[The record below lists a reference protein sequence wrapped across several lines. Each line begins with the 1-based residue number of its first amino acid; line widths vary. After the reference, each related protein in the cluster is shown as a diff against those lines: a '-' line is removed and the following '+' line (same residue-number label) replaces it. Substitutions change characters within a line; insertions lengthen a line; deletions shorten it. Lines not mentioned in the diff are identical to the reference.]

1 MMRENHLRELLRAGK
16 PSLGTRLQI
25 AWPTVIELVGHSGAF
40 DYVEILAEYAPY
52 SHFSLENQGRAIDLF
67 DIMSGMIK
75 IEQESRQHLA
85 VRAMSAGIQNLL
97 FTDIR
102 SASDAEE
109 CVRYVRAE
117 TPELGGMH
125 GVGAGRDVGIVLD
138 AGSRAFVQSTE
149 DAVIA
154 VMIEKKS
161 AIESLEAILSVDGV
175 DMAQFGPADYSV
187 SIGQA
192 GNRTHAAVREA
203 EKHAIE
209 TALRMGVAP
218 RAEIQNPRDAERY
231 LEMGVRHFCMGT
243 DVRTLFDYWKENGAE
258 MKEILSS

>member
-1 MMRENHLRELLRAGK
+1 MRENHLRKLLSAGK

-40 DYVEILAEYAPY
+40 DYVEVLAEYAPY
-52 SHFSLENQGRAIDLF
+52 THFSLENQGRAIDLF
-67 DIMSGMIK
+67 DSMSGMIK

-102 SASDAEE
+102 SDADAKE

-117 TPELGGMH
+117 TPELGGLR
-125 GVGAGRDVGIVLD
+125 GVGQGRDVGIVLEG
-138 AGSRAFVQSTE
+138 GSRAFVQSTE
-149 DAVIA
+149 DAVVAI
-154 VMIEKKS
+154 MIEKKM
-161 AIESLEAILSVDGV
+161 AVENLEAILSVEGV

-187 SIGQA
+187 SIGLA
-192 GNRTHAAVREA
+192 GQRAHPAVREA
-203 EKHAIE
+203 EAHTIE
-209 TALRMGVAP
+209 TALSLGVAP
-218 RAEIQNPRDAERY
+218 RAEIQHPRDAERY

-243 DVRTLFDYWKENGAE
+243 DMRTLFDYWKVNGAE
-258 MKEILSS
+258 MREILSE